1 MDAVRILGPHSM
13 RLGHY
18 ATLSAMFRRPPSKPC
33 RARRRDGG
41 HCGNRAV
48 RGKNVCRIHGG
59 LSPGRQG
66 PRDVEHM
73 RKVRAGS
80 QRWYLARRVD
90 KAAGLPVRRMGR
102 IPGRRR
108 GEPIE
113 VSRARV
119 VVNDAIAARVAAPFG
134 ELPMSDKLRSLTNKA
149 LDTFDRVLD
158 MPADEDPDRQLKIVR
173 LQLEAAISVTNT
185 QIKVDDAELRAEQR
199 ADWLELLRA
208 KMEAARAE
216 LPAPASRKE
225 PKL

>member
-1 MDAVRILGPHSM
+1 MF
-13 RLGHY
+13 
-18 ATLSAMFRRPPSKPC
+18 SAMLRRPPAKPC
-33 RARRRDGG
+33 RARRHDGG

-66 PRDVEHM
+66 PRDAEHM

-90 KAAGLPVRRMGR
+90 KAAGRPVVRMGR
-102 IPGRRR
+102 IRGRRR

-158 MPADEDPDRQLKIVR
+158 MPADEAMKIVR

-185 QIKVDDAELRAEQR
+185 QIKVDDAELRAKQR
-199 ADWLELLRA
+199 ENWLELLRA

-216 LPAPASRKE
+216 LPAPRQEKE
-225 PKL
+225 PKR